1 MSDWYAVAILM
12 SFAVLLPAAL
22 YLVTIGF
29 HWLAGTRYG
38 LRVLHGSLF
47 VAFATMGI
55 GHLLAPDGRL
65 FSAAVAFFGAFN
77 SALVYV
83 LVMRQHEREA
93 RRQGAQPHLDR

>member
-47 VAFATMGI
+47 VALATMGI
-55 GHLLAPDGRL
+55 GQLLAPD
-65 FSAAVAFFGAFN
+65 
-77 SALVYV
+77 
-83 LVMRQHEREA
+83 
-93 RRQGAQPHLDR
+93 